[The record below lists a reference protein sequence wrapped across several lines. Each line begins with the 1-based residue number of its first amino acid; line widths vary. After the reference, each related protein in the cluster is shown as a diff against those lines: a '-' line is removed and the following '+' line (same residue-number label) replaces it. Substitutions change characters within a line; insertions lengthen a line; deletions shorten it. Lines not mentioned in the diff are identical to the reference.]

1 MPPISNA
8 FLDRMYEKYSI
19 DPSVITKAALRKA
32 INVELEHGSRF
43 GAQTDVIHDNLE
55 LALKIALAHMIELGP
70 EYYKALAQMEKRLK
84 RNKSTNDVILKI
96 GRKKTN
102 T

>member
-1 MPPISNA
+1 MPVITNS

-19 DPSVITKAALRKA
+19 DPKVITKPMMRKA

-43 GAQTDVIHDNLE
+43 GAQTNVINDDPE

-70 EYYKALAQMEKRLK
+70 GYYKALSQMEKRLRAK
-84 RNKSTNDVILKI
+84 KSTNEVIQQLK
-96 GRKKTN
+96 KK
-102 T
+102 